1 MSGHDFAAMKAA
13 LRGGTAVQVAI
24 APQLF
29 PTPPHVA
36 ARMVELLDLDSWNGD
51 PWDTLRVLEPS
62 AGTGNLIAA
71 VLESW
76 PEAHLTAVELNVGLA
91 GALMRKHAGP
101 DCNVIQGD
109 FLRLLPEKTP
119 DINCSPFDAV
129 IMNPPFGSGAW
140 REHLRHA
147 WRFVMPGGRLVAV
160 LPAASDVEKVCKS
173 LSTSVHIEPLP
184 DNTFAGTGVRT
195 VLVLLENM
203 EMPT

>member
-36 ARMVELLDLDSWNGD
+36 ARMVELLDLDSWNGE

-71 VLESW
+71 VLESR
-76 PEAHLTAVELNVGLA
+76 PEAQVIAWEINEALA
-91 GALMRKHAGP
+91 YALAQKFSGETVH
-101 DCNVIQGD
+101 CGD
-109 FLRLLPEKTP
+109 FLGTTP
-119 DINCSPFDAV
+119 PRQYDAV
-129 IMNPPFGSGAW
+129 IMNPPFERGIWKA
-140 REHLRHA
+140 HLRHA
-147 WRFVMPGGRLVAV
+147 YEQLLPGGRLVAV
-160 LPAASDVEKVCKS
+160 LPQAPDLERVCKA
-173 LSTSVHIEPLP
+173 LCTRVEIERLP

-195 VLVLLENM
+195 ALVLLENE